1 VSDPVLKVEAAF
13 VADPFGTLTW
23 TDITSYVNR
32 QAGVSFQRGRQH
44 SLQRS
49 QAGTLTLRLANT
61 DGRFDPGNASSPYY
75 PYVQVNTP
83 IRVSGL
89 IGGTPYRRWRGFV
102 ERWTQTWV
110 FGDNI
115 AWVDVTAVDGFK
127 PVLGVTFSDPYDVKF
142 RKDYNIYTGQS
153 GEASLT
159 WNYWTYSAALPADG
173 GSFAATYGSGSQ
185 SQVRRG
191 SMSKLSS
198 GTVSGDGVSVAA
210 GAVLQATTNSYL
222 ELWLKLPSAPT
233 LSGTGAGACLMGSEN
248 SQNVV
253 TSAKTHLL
261 PTLPTN
267 ETSLSSFLRAD
278 NKTIAVEWYGQQN
291 GTTRGHQNTMLYY
304 YTSLVNAFP
313 SENAA
318 TFQTD
323 TSAWTYHSVSATR
336 QTATKPLVWNS
347 PAASN
352 CKLTVTSTD
361 EPWALSPRYTVDPT
375 KKLCLSF
382 AFSTTG
388 SSNYNVNIEW
398 YDSTDTFISRDNS
411 GGVPQ
416 LPAAT
421 SIGAYIVRINEDGGS
436 TPAIPSNAAYGRI
449 RIGRYPGQG
458 LGGTVNDTITVT
470 GFMLVHGVDAPA
482 NTHAIFTGGVAPN
495 SEGPPHYEPVGQAS
509 TSYFVAVIPRSTTG
523 VGGARAFRWPTA
535 SAPITADGDWHL
547 IGLTDDSAATNVVL
561 AVDGLDRTT
570 GANVAPVVDTDAY
583 NGNSTRST
591 GCTIGG
597 LRTSTG
603 TILFPM
609 NGVYVDEWYSVSNAP
624 TNVNPITVSTVLGH
638 YNYAISG
645 TGSPTPQDFPSQT
658 TSERVT
664 AILDTIGWPAA
675 DRSIDAGGVTLSAT
689 GSVSGTSAL
698 ELLQQAADAEYG
710 NVFIDGSGTFVFHA
724 RDHISDYTPT
734 LTFGDTGSDVRYLGD
749 ITVDYDDTNL
759 YNDIQITREGSSPT
773 YVAYARDAT
782 SQVSYGQR
790 ALTKSYPYA
799 ADATADT
806 LATRLLADYKN
817 PQRRIDKVSTQ
828 VKGNADAASVFGL
841 EIGEPSRVK
850 RDPKNALIVQIDTV
864 VEGVAETI
872 GETTWVV
879 TFQHQPKPASA

>member
-1 VSDPVLKVEAAF
+1 
-13 VADPFGTLTW
+13 
-23 TDITSYVNR
+23 
-32 QAGVSFQRGRQH
+32 
-44 SLQRS
+44 
-49 QAGTLTLRLANT
+49 
-61 DGRFDPGNASSPYY
+61 
-75 PYVQVNTP
+75 
-83 IRVSGL
+83 
-89 IGGTPYRRWRGFV
+89 
-102 ERWTQTWV
+102 
-110 FGDNI
+110 
-115 AWVDVTAVDGFK
+115 
-127 PVLGVTFSDPYDVKF
+127 
-142 RKDYNIYTGQS
+142 
-153 GEASLT
+153 
-159 WNYWTYSAALPADG
+159 
-173 GSFAATYGSGSQ
+173 
-185 SQVRRG
+185 
-191 SMSKLSS
+191 
-198 GTVSGDGVSVAA
+198 
-210 GAVLQATTNSYL
+210 
-222 ELWLKLPSAPT
+222 
-233 LSGTGAGACLMGSEN
+233 MGSEN
-248 SQNVV
+248 TKNLANS
-253 TSAKTHLL
+253 TKTHLL

-267 ETSLSSFLRAD
+267 ESTAASFLRAD
-278 NKTIAVEWYGQQN
+278 SKTIAVEWYGQQN
-291 GTTRGHQNTMLYY
+291 TNTDGHQNTMLYY

-323 TSAWTYHSVSATR
+323 TSAWTLTNCTATR

-347 PAASN
+347 PAATN
-352 CKLTVTSTD
+352 GKFTVSSTAA
-361 EPWALSPRYTVDPT
+361 WNALSPEFTVDPA
-375 KKLCLSF
+375 KPLCLSF
-382 AFSTTG
+382 TYSSTGTSG
-388 SSNYNVNIEW
+388 ALIYVEW
-398 YDSTDTFISRDNS
+398 YDSSHVFISRTTS
-411 GGVPQ
+411 AQ
-416 LPAAT
+416 QIAAAE
-421 SIGAYIVRINEDGGS
+421 SIGAHVTRVAAASIPATAAFGKVAIGHIGS
-436 TPAIPSNAAYGRI
+436 S
-449 RIGRYPGQG
+449 
-458 LGGTVNDTITVT
+458 GTVNDTVTVT
-470 GFMLVHGVDAPA
+470 GFMLVHGANAPA
-482 NTHAIFTGGVAPN
+482 STHAVFGGT
-495 SEGPPHYEPVGQAS
+495 SYEGPPHYEPVGQAS
-509 TSYFVAVIPRSTTG
+509 TSYFMAVIPRTTTG

-547 IGLTDDSAATNVVL
+547 IAVTDQQDSTNVTL
-561 AVDGLDRTT
+561 IVDGLDRTT
-570 GANVAPVVDTDAY
+570 GADVAPLVDTEAY
-583 NGNSTRST
+583 NGNAGTRSA
-591 GCTIGG
+591 GCTVGG

-624 TNVNPITVSTVLGH
+624 TNVNPITAARVLGQ
-638 YNYAISG
+638 YNYATSG